1 MNQNSERV
9 NVFKIENILI
19 SVFIIAFSIYIA
31 DSRLVAR
38 DEGFYLLAAKE
49 VMSGKLP
56 YLDFF
61 YPQTPLFPYIFG
73 FCLDIMGF
81 TWDSARLLSAL
92 ISSAIGILSFTYI
105 RRNYCLICSLAV
117 AIIITFSGMNIAW
130 FLTAKNYGL
139 SALILVFLYLIL
151 KEKNLNKSNLL
162 ICGILVGL
170 LFNIRS
176 YLVIIGFIPTAII
189 FFKLKDPK
197 KFIYLALGAIVTLIP
212 HIFLLLADPETY
224 SFNNIGYHLIRS
236 NRSSEQLAQGKL
248 KVLSYLLGFIPV
260 VKFKGY
266 QIAILVWSWI
276 ALLVLSLLRSSWPS
290 LAWFFCTV
298 LIAVSLVPSP
308 TWLQY
313 FSVAVPFL
321 VICLV
326 ELSTGLSKKLAPI
339 VLGFLAIYFVYTGL
353 ADVKNYT
360 GTGKGVHGIYE
371 TNLEASRLENISEI
385 SNKINELSEPG
396 ELVISVWPGYLFESK
411 AKAFPGMENQFWI
424 RVGHKLSDED
434 TSKYKIMTLRAL
446 QEAVRSKKAKLI
458 VIDLHKAGR
467 FFPKKVLQKSGYKEV
482 AKVHNVLFYYLRTAN

>member
-1 MNQNSERV
+1 MTQKSKRESLI
-9 NVFKIENILI
+9 KIENILLG
-19 SVFIIAFSIYIA
+19 VFLIIFSIYVA
-31 DSRLVAR
+31 DSRLIAR

-73 FCLDIMGF
+73 IWFKLTNF
-81 TWDSARLLSAL
+81 TWESARLFTAI
-92 ISSAIGILSFTYI
+92 ISSAIGLISFQYI
-105 RRNYCLICSLAV
+105 RRRYNLLSAV
-117 AIIITFSGMNIAW
+117 AVALMISFSGMNIAW
-130 FLTAKNYGL
+130 LLTAKSYGL
-139 SALILVFLYLIL
+139 SALILVSLYLIL
-151 KEKNLNKSNLL
+151 KEKKLRKFNLI

-176 YLVIIGFIPTAII
+176 YLVIIGFIPAVII
-189 FFKLKDPK
+189 FFRLKDPK
-197 KFIYLALGAIVTLIP
+197 KFIYLALGAFLTLIP
-212 HIFLLLADPETY
+212 HAFLLIADLEAY

-236 NRSSEQLAQGKL
+236 DRSSEQLAQGKL
-248 KVLSYLLGFIPV
+248 KILNYLLGFSPV
-260 VKFKGY
+260 AKFKGY

-276 ALLVLSLLRSSWPS
+276 GLLVLNLLRSSWPS
-290 LAWFFCTV
+290 LSWFFCAV
-298 LIAVSLVPSP
+298 LFTISLVPSP

-326 ELSTGLSKKLAPI
+326 EISTELSKKLAPI
-339 VLGFLAIYFVYTGL
+339 VLGLVAIYFIYTGL

-396 ELVISVWPGYLFESK
+396 EPVISVWPGYLLESH
-411 AKAFPGMENQFWI
+411 ASVFPGMENQFWV

-434 TSKYKIMTLRAL
+434 AAKYKIMTLRSL
-446 QEAVRSKKAKLI
+446 QEAVRSRKAKLV

-467 FFPKKVLQKSGYKEV
+467 FFPKKVLKKSGYKEV
-482 AKVHNVLFYYLRTAN
+482 AKVHNVLFFKQP